1 MIRFLS
7 KTLASIGLWL
17 VVALPL
23 FAQKTTDTLHLN
35 EVNISD
41 KRTTIPA
48 PYAINGTGNASENIQ
63 QNTPYFVK
71 QASPGMLATLSIRGS
86 TASQINTVWNGVKIN
101 NAMLGQNDFSL
112 LQGALFG
119 NSMLNESAVSTAITG
134 GLGGSVTMAIADS
147 AVHWLKVQAS
157 ATTLNNTA
165 QALQLRLG
173 KHTIKS
179 FTHINYTYNNNN
191 YNYID
196 DVSTAQR
203 LLLKQHN
210 AHTKG
215 ANVYEELRYTKNK
228 WQVNTA
234 VWYTYNNR
242 QIPPTLLTTNA
253 YETQQDSSLRAML
266 NATYTFKNKQSISG
280 VFSKMNEVLN
290 YQNKQ
295 ANIYSTNTVN
305 TNVAT
310 LTYTKEWNAYAQ
322 RFTATSNNYG
332 YTAITN
338 NYTGKRHQYEN
349 TIALNYAVTLRSIRC
364 TANALQTFIN
374 YGYTPTIASLSANGT
389 VLRKLYYN
397 IAVGNNY
404 RYPTLNDRYW
414 SVGGNANL
422 KPEYVHYAELK
433 LHYLLLDTYRYN
445 IRLSVYPYYKKLV
458 DMIQWIPSPN
468 NGIFTPQNIKSVA
481 QYGYDAHVSSTI
493 SWRKFTLSINEYLG
507 YNKSVVLQSTT
518 TNDASVGRQL
528 IYSPIVQLKS
538 NAILTFNTNLALTY
552 THIYTSWRATSTDN
566 YSFLP
571 AYGLSNVALGYT
583 QALKKH
589 TLAIH
594 IVAQNISNANYA
606 IVAYRPQPLRNYS
619 LQLTYTL

>member
-1 MIRFLS
+1 MS
-7 KTLASIGLWL
+7 KTLAVIGLWL
-17 VVALPL
+17 VITQPL

-35 EVNISD
+35 EVNVSD
-41 KRTTIPA
+41 KRTTALA

-119 NSMLNESAVSTAITG
+119 NSALNESAASTAITG

-147 AVHWLKVQAS
+147 AAHWLKVQVSAS
-157 ATTLNNTA
+157 TLNNTT
-165 QALQLRLG
+165 QALQLRIG
-173 KHTIKS
+173 KHSIKS

-191 YNYID
+191 YTYID
-196 DVSTAQR
+196 EVSTAQR
-203 LLLKQHN
+203 LLIKQHS

-228 WQVNTA
+228 WQVITA

-242 QIPPTLLTTNA
+242 HIPPTLLTANVQ
-253 YETQQDSSLRAML
+253 ETQQDSSLRAML
-266 NATYTFKNKQSISG
+266 NATYTFKKKQSISG
-280 VFSKMNEVLN
+280 MFSKMSEVLN

-305 TNVAT
+305 TTAAT

-322 RFTATSNNYG
+322 RFTATSNNYS

-338 NYTGKRHQYEN
+338 NYSGKRHQYEN
-349 TIALNYAVTLRSIRC
+349 TFALNYSVTMRSIRFS
-364 TANALQTFIN
+364 ANALQTFIN
-374 YGYTPTIASLSANGT
+374 YSYTPTIASISANGI
-389 VLRKLYYN
+389 LFRKLNYG
-397 IAVGNNY
+397 IALGNNY

-433 LHYLLLDTYRYN
+433 LNYAILATHRYRV
-445 IRLSVYPYYKKLV
+445 SVGIYPYYKKLV
-458 DMIQWIPSPN
+458 DMIQWIPTN
-468 NGIFTPQNIKSVA
+468 TNGIFTPQNIKSVA
-481 QYGYDAHVSSTI
+481 QYGYDTHLNTTI
-493 SWRKFTLSINEYLG
+493 NWRKFTLGINEYLG

-528 IYSPIVQLKS
+528 IYSPIVQLKT
-538 NAILTFNTNLALTY
+538 NATLTFNNNITLTY

-571 AYGLSNVALGYT
+571 AYGVSNLALGYT
-583 QALKKH
+583 QVLKKH

-594 IVAQNISNANYA
+594 ILAQNIFNANYA
-606 IVAYRPQPLRNYS
+606 IVAYRPQTLRNYNI
-619 LQLTYTL
+619 QLTYTL